1 MRSGPVI
8 AFFWL
13 FSSQACSGA
22 GPGDSALG
30 QALPE
35 SRAPKYF
42 QGPPKPGASITASQK
57 CECYACDPDHCCAG
71 GDESTGESECSDG
84 LDFSRCNMFVESCTT
99 RCFQKVWRVPN
110 GESCDVRRPAECCA
124 GG

>member
-1 MRSGPVI
+1 MRSGPII
-8 AFFWL
+8 ALIWL

-22 GPGDSALG
+22 GTGSADSAHG
-30 QALPE
+30 Q
-35 SRAPKYF
+35 SGPKYF
-42 QGPPKPGASITASQK
+42 QAPPKPGASITASQK

-71 GDESTGESECSDG
+71 GDESTGEAECSDG
-84 LDFSRCNMFVESCTT
+84 YDFSRCNLSVESCTT

-110 GESCDVRRPAECCA
+110 GESCDVRRPTECCA